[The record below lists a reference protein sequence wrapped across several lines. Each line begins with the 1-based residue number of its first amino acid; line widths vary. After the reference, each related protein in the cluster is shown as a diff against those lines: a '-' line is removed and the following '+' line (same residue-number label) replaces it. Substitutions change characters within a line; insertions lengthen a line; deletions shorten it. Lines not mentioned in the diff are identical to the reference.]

1 MSLRPDTRLVGN
13 KEEQLALLYALKDPF
28 IDKEEAVLKVK
39 AKKPHTKNLP
49 APELQTLYILA
60 NILELPV
67 QTVTLAHL
75 GDNFNETDVDLK
87 NAAILHYT
95 ASNGEMTPTEAIH
108 KVEQLDKS
116 LKRKIMDKN
125 LRTLTI
131 IATLFEKETAPLEIA
146 NHLINI
152 QGVFH
157 PQHQR

>member
-1 MSLRPDTRLVGN
+1 M
-13 KEEQLALLYALKDPF
+13 
-28 IDKEEAVLKVK
+28 
-39 AKKPHTKNLP
+39 
-49 APELQTLYILA
+49 
-60 NILELPV
+60 
-67 QTVTLAHL
+67 AHL

-146 NHLINI
+146 NLLINI